1 MKVLN
6 KMEDLNYYRV
16 ILMPKGVNYSS
27 ALFDFMFWFGAYR
40 IKNQELESWSQA
52 IVRMFPTEN
61 QV

>member
-1 MKVLN
+1 
-6 KMEDLNYYRV
+6 MEDLYYYHV
-16 ILMPKGVNYSS
+16 ILTPKGVNYSS

-40 IKNQELESWSQA
+40 IKNQEFESWSQA